1 MYTIFFLSVFFAPL
15 PYNEG
20 CAHSFEIMSVW
31 KIMSCASLLL
41 VEANNSSLAA
51 LHSNRLPSLPAFET
65 EQNQH
70 Y

>member
-31 KIMSCASLLL
+31 KIMSSASLLL
-41 VEANNSSLAA
+41 VMANSL
-51 LHSNRLPSLPAFET
+51 SLEELQT
-65 EQNQH
+65 I
-70 Y
+70 